1 MLNVY
6 DADGEEFVI
15 AETPEDAP
23 TTWEQRA
30 AESAFSYHDD
40 GTGKTTTK
48 ACGEWAAERGRGYF
62 ASANY

>member
-1 MLNVY
+1 MY
-6 DADGEEFVI
+6 
-15 AETPEDAP
+15 AEAVKAKLVFYEDWAP